1 MASATEIYGWISSS
15 LLRLNMGEL
24 PSEPWIEQTLPSCPI
39 GGRPVAAAEDAIIVL
54 HWMIYPM
61 LFV

>member
-1 MASATEIYGWISSS
+1 MASATGIYGWISGS

-24 PSEPWIEQTLPSCPI
+24 PSEPWIEQTLPPRPV

-54 HWMIYPM
+54 N
-61 LFV
+61 